1 MAIFNDSTL
10 ALLDGPNFAVVAT
23 LTASGAPHTSTVW
36 YLRDGDAILISV
48 TADKLKA
55 RNLARD
61 PRISLTVSDR
71 ADPYHSVDIRG
82 SAELV
87 DDPAK
92 KLPARLAERYLGH
105 ANANPSEPAEIKR
118 LIVRVNPAKVTEF
131 KVPA

>member
-1 MAIFNDSTL
+1 VTILDDSTR
-10 ALLDGPNFAVVAT
+10 ALLDGPNFAVLAT
-23 LTASGAPHTSTVW
+23 LTAGGAPHTSTVW

-61 PRISLTVSDR
+61 PRISLTISDR

-82 SAELV
+82 SAELI

-92 KLPARLAERYLGH
+92 TLPARLAHRYLGD
-105 ANANPSEPAEIKR
+105 ANANPPEPPEIKR
-118 LIVRVNPAKVTEF
+118 LIIRVAPAKVTEF
-131 KVPA
+131 KVSA

>member
-1 MAIFNDSTL
+1 MTLLDESTRT
-10 ALLDGPNFAVVAT
+10 LLDGPNFAVVAT

-71 ADPYHSVDIRG
+71 ANPYHSVDLRG
-82 SAELV
+82 TAELV
-87 DDPAK
+87 DDPEK
-92 KLPARLAERYLGH
+92 TLPARLAERYLGD
-105 ANANPSEPAEIKR
+105 AGANPPEPAGVRR
-118 LIVRVNPAKVTEF
+118 LIVRVTPAKVTEF
-131 KVPA
+131 AV